1 MEKLDSFYEKQAEE
15 FMQKYKIKMQSR
27 FKGNFPFFNEEI
39 TPRDVYQII
48 LKRER
53 KTWRFNFGMALA
65 FSGTGS
71 FPTAYDVLATLTKY
85 DPRGFEEFC
94 SDFGYAQ
101 DDKFSKRTYKAVERE
116 WKKVEAFFGE
126 ALEELREIQ

>member
-1 MEKLDSFYEKQAEE
+1 MSNFYEKQADK
-15 FMQKYKIKMQSR
+15 FMQKHGIKMQSKL
-27 FKGNFPFFNEEI
+27 KGSLPFFDGEI
-39 TPRDVYQII
+39 SPRDVYRIT
-48 LKRER
+48 LKKEGE
-53 KTWRFNFGMALA
+53 TWRFNFGRSLA

-85 DPRGFEEFC
+85 DPKGFEEFC
-94 SDFGYAQ
+94 SDFGYVQ
-101 DDKFSKRTYKAVERE
+101 EDKFAKRMYKAVERE